1 LATLHDRNK
10 QQINIFIFSFLFV
23 GQAQYLEV
31 VLREAHSHPA
41 VQGIIMFVGPAQAGF
56 ANTLLAD
63 ENFQNTPS
71 GDVVDKLINE
81 WGTGP
86 KIAISDSNGI
96 VDISL
101 HHGDYDVTV
110 THPLTQYSKKLNVR
124 VRKGFSQEN
133 IHVKMH
139 A

>member
-1 LATLHDRNK
+1 
-10 QQINIFIFSFLFV
+10 
-23 GQAQYLEV
+23 LEE
-31 VLREAHSHPA
+31 VLREAYSHPA
-41 VQGIIMFVGPAQAGF
+41 VEGIIMFSGPAQAGF
-56 ANTLLAD
+56 NATTLAD
-63 ENFQNTPS
+63 ETFKNTAA
-71 GDVVDKLINE
+71 GDVVDKLIQE

-86 KIAISDSNGI
+86 NIATADSRGI

-110 THPLTQYSKKLNVR
+110 THPLIHSPITLNLSVKKD
-124 VRKGFSQEN
+124 FSLET

>member
-1 LATLHDRNK
+1 
-10 QQINIFIFSFLFV
+10 
-23 GQAQYLEV
+23 
-31 VLREAHSHPA
+31 
-41 VQGIIMFVGPAQAGF
+41 MFAGPAQAGF
-56 ANTLLAD
+56 NTTLLANA
-63 ENFQNTPS
+63 NFQTTPT
-71 GDVVDKLINE
+71 GQVVDNLIYE

-86 KIAISDSNGI
+86 KTAIADSRGI

-110 THPLTQYSKKLNVR
+110 THPLTKYSKKLNVS
-124 VRKGFSQEN
+124 VRKGFSPDT